1 MAKLIDPLSV
11 LSTELVAAIFSD
23 LDVKTVLSA
32 RKVCR
37 YGDLL
42 ATRAMGI
49 QILNRKLT

>member
-1 MAKLIDPLSV
+1 MAKLIDPMTV

-37 YGDLL
+37 YGGQL
-42 ATRAMGI
+42 ATQATKVWTLIM
-49 QILNRKLT
+49 N